1 MTDLDK
7 KLADILERESIH
19 DTDVLVEFD
28 SWDSLTALSIIAMVD
43 ADYNINL
50 SAEALIAL
58 RTISDLKQFIASNTN
73 K

>member
-43 ADYNINL
+43 ADYNLNL